1 MKKTAKKTAE
11 KVLAAATKKMADF
24 TANVTCVDWMYQPQK
39 PDAVKKLRKF

>member
-11 KVLAAATKKMADF
+11 KVLAAATKKMAE
-24 TANVTCVDWMYQPQK
+24 NVTCVYWMYQPQK